1 MTLAIEIVDGGM
13 DGVIEHCEVC
23 EQPEADGRKYT
34 ICLPATAVLRERIG

>member
-1 MTLAIEIVDGGM
+1 MKRSYFRGDAAFANP
-13 DGVIEHCEVC
+13 EVC